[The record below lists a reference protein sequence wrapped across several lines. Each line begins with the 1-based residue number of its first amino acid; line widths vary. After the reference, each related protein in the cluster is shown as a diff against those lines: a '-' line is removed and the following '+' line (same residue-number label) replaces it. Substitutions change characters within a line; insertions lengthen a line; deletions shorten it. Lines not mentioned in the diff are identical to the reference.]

1 MLINFL
7 FLIIT
12 ILILIFQK
20 INLQDDKY
28 LVSRN
33 NIEIEKKNELC
44 NIVKYTSST
53 LPENIKCNLKKNLI
67 YILKF
72 LKKDKEF
79 YISGNEITNVQIIE
93 NKFYKKIIVDIFV
106 WDLKKIHYNFIKFN
120 YSLMNNRIIIHSI
133 NFINDKN
140 RNSDVNK
147 SNLKFIKN
155 NEYLENSKIRNK
167 WII

>member
-44 NIVKYTSST
+44 NIVKYTST
-53 LPENIKCNLKKNLI
+53 FNFFII
-67 YILKF
+67 DF
-72 LKKDKEF
+72 LR
-79 YISGNEITNVQIIE
+79 
-93 NKFYKKIIVDIFV
+93 
-106 WDLKKIHYNFIKFN
+106 L
-120 YSLMNNRIIIHSI
+120 
-133 NFINDKN
+133 
-140 RNSDVNK
+140 NSN
-147 SNLKFIKN
+147 
-155 NEYLENSKIRNK
+155 
-167 WII
+167 